1 MSLLSTDQHAP
12 QRMARLLVFVALLM
26 AAGYA
31 LVAAAPGAPVS
42 SPEQLSQVVGERLA
56 QVSSRLTLLPS
67 AAPGLAALREAAL
80 HSALDDL
87 FKILML
93 IFDFVVKLMDP
104 TPLGDYAWKF
114 DGVSA
119 RGNLSLKGLQAR
131 HLREL
136 TVQKYDIHLSTLC
149 AEVSL
154 LLPHL
159 TLETKYDT
167 DLNFNLEDGSNSDF
181 RLFGNGQAK
190 VDMWNIKMYTDL
202 CMTVNPVTVRV
213 ANMKLSVEKD
223 NVDVQNLF
231 CDQAV
236 SKSISQIATDVVP
249 SMVQEFQQEIT
260 NFIMK
265 YINKLIE
272 EKLPH

>member
-1 MSLLSTDQHAP
+1 
-12 QRMARLLVFVALLM
+12 
-26 AAGYA
+26 
-31 LVAAAPGAPVS
+31 
-42 SPEQLSQVVGERLA
+42 
-56 QVSSRLTLLPS
+56 
-67 AAPGLAALREAAL
+67 
-80 HSALDDL
+80 
-87 FKILML
+87 
-93 IFDFVVKLMDP
+93 
-104 TPLGDYAWKF
+104 
-114 DGVSA
+114 
-119 RGNLSLKGLQAR
+119 
-131 HLREL
+131 
-136 TVQKYDIHLSTLC
+136 
-149 AEVSL
+149 
-154 LLPHL
+154 
-159 TLETKYDT
+159 
-167 DLNFNLEDGSNSDF
+167 
-181 RLFGNGQAK
+181 
-190 VDMWNIKMYTDL
+190 MWNIKMYTDL